1 MEILRVLM
9 DNLCLTCENISFTNY
24 QSKLAQVDVG
34 VFNNTN
40 KRFRLTICGK
50 KIRVKMLKKMDTGK
64 QKMLIP
70 KMLPTTGF
78 FHVLFIDDVS
88 YDVDKK
94 YCKYL
99 DYQFEDLDLIC
110 YNLLEFIL
118 KDKVKEF

>member
-1 MEILRVLM
+1 MEILRILM

-24 QSKLAQVDVG
+24 RSKLAQVDIG
-34 VFNNTN
+34 VLNNTN

-50 KIRVKMLKKMDTGK
+50 KIKVKMLKKMDSGK

-70 KMLPTTGF
+70 KMIPPTGF

-88 YDVDKK
+88 YDVDQR

-99 DYQFEDLDLIC
+99 DYKFEDLDLIC
-110 YNLLEFIL
+110 FNLLEFIL
-118 KDKVKEF
+118 KDKINEF